1 MTVAEKTLAEAL
13 REKMDGRSQTHIAA
27 KMGIT
32 QNYLSM
38 ILKGMP
44 VRVNKGALG
53 ILKTYPDLWPFFLP
67 RDIIVS
73 ICKEA
78 GFVSTDEG

>member
-1 MTVAEKTLAEAL
+1 MIVEEQSLADAL
-13 REKMDGRSQTHIAA
+13 REKMDGRSQRLVAERI
-27 KMGIT
+27 GIT

-44 VRVNKGALG
+44 VRVNKAALG
-53 ILKTYPDLWPFFLP
+53 ILKTYPELWPFFLP

-78 GFVSTDEG
+78 GFVPGDEN